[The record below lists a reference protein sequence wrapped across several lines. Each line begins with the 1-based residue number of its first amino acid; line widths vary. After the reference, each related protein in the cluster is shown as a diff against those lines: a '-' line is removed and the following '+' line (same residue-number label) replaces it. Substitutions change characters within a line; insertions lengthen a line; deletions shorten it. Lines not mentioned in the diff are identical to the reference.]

1 MVMFIGHIFNK
12 ENLFQYFG
20 GWLQSEMEKTLINDI
35 EFYPKGEELFTISP
49 IIMEDILFRASN
61 SWINLHYL
69 DRAEKECISEFIQ
82 FKNKLNIRGK
92 RLYFWSPT
100 LSDLMSRIPPIMSS
114 IRIMQNFTL
123 KLLNNRFNISLPKS
137 MSSLIKKGND
147 YNLPTNIYDLIV
159 KYWIVSGR
167 SVKDYRD
174 FEQHYLTLIRNV
186 HFRFSP
192 KLHLFIP
199 FPDNPEI
206 KSFKRFT
213 YHREING
220 IEYIKSAFN
229 SFHNFIELLSV
240 NLGFRRHNFSL
251 ELKLG
256 YLNNYKNKNSLGTI
270 GLNVYSKK
278 KGNADKI
285 SFNNG
290 RINIEKIL

>member
-1 MVMFIGHIFNK
+1 MFIGHIFNK

-20 GWLQSEMEKTLINDI
+20 GWLQSEMEKTPINEI
-35 EFYPKGEELFTISP
+35 EFNPKGEELFTISP

-69 DRAEKECISEFIQ
+69 DRAEKECLSEFIK

-100 LSDLMSRIPPIMSS
+100 LSDLMSRIPPILSS

-123 KLLNNRFNISLPKS
+123 KLLNSRFNISLPKS
-137 MSSLIKKGND
+137 MSSLIKRGNKFNLPNNI
-147 YNLPTNIYDLIV
+147 YNLIE
-159 KYWIVSGR
+159 KYWNVSGK

-174 FEQHYLTLIRNV
+174 FEHHYLTLIRNI

-199 FPDNPEI
+199 FPDNPEV
-206 KSFKRFT
+206 KSFKKFT

-220 IEYIKSAFN
+220 IKYVRRAFN
-229 SFHNFIELLSV
+229 SIHNFLELISV
-240 NLGFRRHNFSL
+240 NLGFKKHKFSM
-251 ELKLG
+251 ELKIG
-256 YLNNYKNKNSLGTI
+256 DLNKYKRTNSLGTI
-270 GLNVYSKK
+270 GLNVYSKT

-285 SFNNG
+285 SYDNG
-290 RINIEKIL
+290 KISIDKII